1 MLEHYRLHD
10 DLNKGKLF
18 QCTPPPALD
27 DSGLSPLPKNWLQ
40 AFNILC
46 YGAKARRAPYYN
58 PFEEHLSGLSPQSEL
73 SRTVQLIYRRLN
85 GDFDAQLGKLQ
96 QDDQAAIICKLT
108 EEIDHTCILGFIN
121 RVNNVLF
128 DLQKPQ
134 FMDHLLYQGR
144 RYLVNVKVAQNIH
157 LGSQGVHTW
166 NYITHVAA
174 DEGLG
179 TQPNFINDSYIGCG
193 WKRHS
198 SIENALQQVFE
209 DDFTPFTIP
218 DLIVQQ
224 LRGMFVEV
232 GYNGLRAVN
241 SDGYV
246 VSETE
251 QMTKLLKR
259 FLLHQDVDD
268 NNACTWNKYFIL
280 ASEDE
285 NENPLILDINWK
297 LVRQYVF
304 EALIEQGYFLKRP
317 QCRDLPDYA
326 KYYDLYPDNSDQCTL
341 EAGFI
346 AVFFGEKNYPKLF
359 QKLFYIKNDV
369 PDYWKKLVENEL
381 FLKHC
386 KQLVKNKLF
395 LEKVTALVHNFFEK
409 PKKDREAL
417 LAFFVEIPDLCCKE
431 TIQIILQLFLQQ
443 DPNGWNAFMLAVDQ
457 QPALA
462 EKMFLLFTRNKN
474 LFSHA
479 AILQLFL
486 QKNSNGCNILMF
498 AVHHHPP
505 LAEQMFQLFI
515 RNKNLFSHAAILQ
528 LFLQQNSND
537 WNVFMLAVRQQPALA
552 EQMFQ
557 LFTENPDLL
566 SHAEILQLFLQQDS
580 NGWNAFMLA
589 VRHHPPL
596 AEQMF
601 QLVIRNKNLFSHA
614 EILQL
619 FLQKNSNGWNILM
632 FAVRYQPDLAEQMF
646 QLFTENPNL
655 LSHAEILQL
664 FLQQESNGW
673 NAFMLAVRHHPPLAE
688 KMFQLFTE
696 NPNLLSHA
704 EILQL
709 FLQQDSNGWNA
720 FMLAVDQQ
728 PALAEQ
734 MFQLVIRNKNL
745 FSHAEILQLFLQK
758 NSNGWNILMFAVRYQ
773 PDLAEQMF
781 QLFTE
786 NPNLLSHAEILQ
798 LFLQQESNGWNA
810 FMLAVRHH
818 PPLAEKMFQL
828 FTENPNLLSHAEI
841 LQLFLQQDSNGW
853 NAFMLA
859 VDQQPALAEQM
870 FQLVIRNKNLFS
882 HAEILQLFLQKNSN
896 GWNILMFAV
905 RYQPDLAE
913 QMFQL
918 FTENPNLLS
927 HAEILQL
934 FLQKNSNGKNVLSV
948 AQQIPQMERTI
959 FNFLAFDCNRHSLSV
974 TSKEKEI
981 AKFLFTQFGKL
992 TFNEQ
997 EERDLRCNMSH
1008 NTASLLLST
1017 FDTCCFQTP
1026 ECLAKTIS
1034 ILLEY
1039 YLKEFSA
1046 RADQEITHS
1055 TYFFKWPIR
1064 YLIGY
1069 SAREKME
1076 AAQVL
1081 KATLSQNYS
1090 REDVLAL
1097 QKQHPALRNG
1107 RLGTLC
1113 NARLRIAPSTT
1124 QHAHTID
1131 DMDMDM
1137 NIASAFSFRIM

>member
-664 FLQQESNGW
+664 FLQ
-673 NAFMLAVRHHPPLAE
+673 
-688 KMFQLFTE
+688 
-696 NPNLLSHA
+696 
-704 EILQL
+704 
-709 FLQQDSNGWNA
+709 
-720 FMLAVDQQ
+720 
-728 PALAEQ
+728 
-734 MFQLVIRNKNL
+734 
-745 FSHAEILQLFLQK
+745 
-758 NSNGWNILMFAVRYQ
+758 
-773 PDLAEQMF
+773 
-781 QLFTE
+781 
-786 NPNLLSHAEILQ
+786 
-798 LFLQQESNGWNA
+798 
-810 FMLAVRHH
+810 
-818 PPLAEKMFQL
+818 
-828 FTENPNLLSHAEI
+828 
-841 LQLFLQQDSNGW
+841 
-853 NAFMLA
+853 
-859 VDQQPALAEQM
+859 
-870 FQLVIRNKNLFS
+870 
-882 HAEILQLFLQKNSN
+882 
-896 GWNILMFAV
+896 
-905 RYQPDLAE
+905 
-913 QMFQL
+913 
-918 FTENPNLLS
+918 
-927 HAEILQL
+927 
-934 FLQKNSNGKNVLSV
+934 KNSNGKNVLSV